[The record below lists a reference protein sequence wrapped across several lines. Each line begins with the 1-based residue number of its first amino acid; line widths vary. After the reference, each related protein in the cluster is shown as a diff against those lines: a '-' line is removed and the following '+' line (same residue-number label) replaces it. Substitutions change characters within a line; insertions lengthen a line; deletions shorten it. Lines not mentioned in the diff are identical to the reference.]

1 MDVTR
6 RSLLSAAAIGA
17 ATLAVPATARP
28 RTGRMVGIQTYS
40 FRDLLPTPG
49 DMVDKMIRACKALGV
64 DMVELFEPTIQPPPL
79 SANAPWAF
87 TGGKPTEASLF
98 GRPPEGPRPAEAIRN
113 REDIRRWRLS
123 TPMSHFRDIRRRFD
137 AAGIEI
143 QAFNF
148 GLKDDCTDA
157 EVEWGFAAT
166 KALGTNL
173 MTSST
178 TLSMLRRAAPIA
190 ARHRTLLGLH
200 GHSNL
205 RDPNQL
211 ATPESFEQGLEMSP
225 WYRINFDIGHFAAA
239 GFDTL
244 GFLHRNHEKI
254 CSVHLKDRKA
264 NFGMNMPFGEGD
276 TPIAAVVRTITE
288 NRWEIPLILEYEYAG
303 GTSESELRRALAY
316 VKTYVDGAH
325 VWRQKL
331 TP

>member
-6 RSLLSAAAIGA
+6 RTLLTAAATGA
-17 ATLAVPATARP
+17 AVLSVPSLARP
-28 RTGRMVGIQTYS
+28 RRYKVRLGIQTYS

-49 DMVDKMIRACKALGV
+49 DTVDKMIQACKDLGV
-64 DMVELFEPTIQPPPL
+64 DMIELFEPTVEPPAL
-79 SANAPWAF
+79 SAHAAWAF
-87 TGGKPTEASLF
+87 TGGKPTEASLY
-98 GRPPEGPRPAEAIRN
+98 GRPPEGTRPAAVLQS
-113 REDIRRWRLS
+113 REDLRKYRLA
-123 TPMSHFRDIRRRFD
+123 TPIARFREIGRRFR
-137 AAGIEI
+137 AAGIEV

-173 MTSST
+173 MTAST
-178 TLSMLRRAAPIA
+178 TLSMLRRTAPFA

-211 ATPESFEQGLEMSP
+211 ATPESFEQGLAMSP
-225 WYRINFDIGHFAAA
+225 WYRLNFDIGHFAAA

-244 GFLHRNHEKI
+244 GFLHRHHENV

-264 NFGMNMPFGEGD
+264 NFGMNMPYGQGD
-276 TPIAAVVRTITE
+276 TPIAGVVRTITE
-288 NRWEIPLILEYEYAG
+288 NGWNIPIFLEYEYAG
-303 GTSESELRRALAY
+303 GPSQDELRRSLAY
-316 VKTYVDGAH
+316 VRKFV
-325 VWRQKL
+325 VR
-331 TP
+331 